1 MVPTCPNLLCQAA
14 WDRSG
19 APSSGT
25 KVQLFQVLS
34 LLDCAL
40 IEGFFALLAD
50 ETKSTT
56 EVGYNQPRVA
66 QRGDPK

>member
-1 MVPTCPNLLCQAA
+1 MVPTSCVRQHGTEVGPPVLE
-14 WDRSG
+14 
-19 APSSGT
+19 GT

-34 LLDCAL
+34 FLDCAL
-40 IEGFFALLAD
+40 IERFFALLAD